1 MNDIQG
7 GSKHM
12 VHLLISVYHDVSNN
26 SLVWCILNN
35 GQLVECKKR
44 LLSVKDTKFEY
55 DLVLQTFN
63 AVLKNSKS
71 FHLAGT
77 DVVCYFETDCRDL
90 FRDLQS
96 GHFLLKELGVSPY
109 KYLYLGRCRPSERLD
124 TFYCRYSADP
134 EASRAIDKMKAAL
147 SASE

>member
-1 MNDIQG
+1 MNDAQG
-7 GSKHM
+7 GRKHM
-12 VHLLISVYHDVSNN
+12 VHLLISVYRDLSNN

-44 LLSVKDTKFEY
+44 YLSVRDTKFEY

-63 AVLKNSKS
+63 EVLKNSKS
-71 FHLAGT
+71 FHLART
-77 DVVCYFETDCRDL
+77 DVACYFETACKDF

-96 GHFLLKELGVSPY
+96 GYFLLKELGVSPY
-109 KYLYLGRCRPSERLD
+109 KYLYLARCRPSERLD

-134 EASRAIDKMKAAL
+134 EASRAIDKMKAQLAI
-147 SASE
+147 SK